1 MVSMT
6 LGELRTV
13 THSLPDDTEIEVY
26 IPYNAVVTESGKG
39 RPESGS
45 IVKSVSHISVG
56 LIDGEVILTTDTAT
70 QKVFIKASK
79 ENTQCVVS

>member
-1 MVSMT
+1 MT
-6 LGELRTV
+6 LGELRTA
-13 THSLPDDTEIEVY
+13 THSLPDDTGIEIY

-39 RPESGS
+39 RPEFGS
-45 IVKSVSHISVG
+45 IVKSVSHISTS

-79 ENTQCVVS
+79 EDAQCVVS